1 MAQDSVLAT
10 VREIVRETASGQE
23 VTDETP
29 LIARKIIDSLSLLT
43 VVSRLED
50 QFDIKID
57 DTEVLPTHF
66 ETITAIRSF
75 LTAKGR

>member
-1 MAQDSVLAT
+1 MLAT
-10 VREIVRETASGQE
+10 VRSIVEETAAGQQ

-29 LIARKIIDSLSLLT
+29 LIAHRIIDSLSLLT

-50 QFDIKID
+50 SFGIRID
-57 DTEVLPTHF
+57 DTDVLPTHF

-75 LTAKGR
+75 LTSKGR

>member
-10 VREIVRETASGQE
+10 VRSIVQETASGRE

-29 LIARKIIDSLSLLT
+29 LIAHRIIDSLSLLT

-50 QFDIKID
+50 SFGISID
-57 DTEVLPTHF
+57 DTEVLPNHF

-75 LTAKGR
+75 LSAKGH